1 MHRKPIESPALDQ
14 RIFMRTAR
22 RVKKINVAPKV
33 QRGGIRL

>member
-1 MHRKPIESPALDQ
+1 MHRKEVASPAQDQ

-22 RVKKINVAPKV
+22 RVKKINVAPKI